1 MRRLGIIGAG
11 PAGLMA
17 ALEAS
22 RFGMEVHLFDSNPR
36 VGRKLK
42 GTGAG
47 RCNISNQGAAAQRYS
62 GGDPDFLHKIFS
74 AFSQSQLASS
84 LDSIGIPIY
93 ATPDGWCYPLSESAI
108 NVVDILEAHLRKD
121 GVRIYNKTKICDIQH
136 QNSDFLLAEA
146 NAKLTYSFERIV
158 CATGGKAFPKLGSNG
173 EFFSC
178 LKRLGHTI
186 VPVFPALAPLLTD
199 PKPIHKLQGIRMDVG
214 VRLFR
219 DLELLGDTT
228 GNIIFNEWGINGP
241 GVMDLSH
248 LVSTN
253 QNSAL
258 HIEINFLPF
267 HEELLQEIIKTNR
280 ASSIALQVI
289 FQAILPLKVV
299 LFFMEQAGLSQ
310 EIQINRV
317 PDESLEYL
325 FNLIKK
331 FPLEVRGTRGFDFC
345 QISTGGVPLAEI
357 FPVSLESRLH
367 PGLFFAGEVMDVIGP
382 CGGYNLHWALSSG
395 VLAGRA
401 AARL

>member
-22 RFGMEVHLFDSNPR
+22 RCGMEVHLFDSNPR

-42 GTGAG
+42 ATGAG
-47 RCNISNQGAAAQRYS
+47 RCNITHQGAAARRYFCS
-62 GGDPDFLHKIFS
+62 DPDFIGKNFS
-74 AFSQSQLASS
+74 AFSQSQLVNT
-84 LDSIGIPIY
+84 LNSIGIPIY

-108 NVVDILEAHLRKD
+108 NVVDILEAHLRQE
-121 GVRIYNKTKICDIQH
+121 GVKIYNKTKICDIQL
-136 QNSDFLLAEA
+136 QKSEFLLAEA

-158 CATGGKAFPKLGSNG
+158 CATGGKAYPKLGSTG

-199 PKPIHKLQGIRMDVG
+199 PKPIHKLQGVRLDAG

-219 DLELLGDTT
+219 NLELLGDTT

-241 GVMDLSH
+241 GVMDLSY
-248 LVSTN
+248 LVSMN

-258 HIEINFLPF
+258 SLEINFLPI
-267 HEELLQEIIKTNR
+267 HEELLQEIIKNNR
-280 ASSIALQVI
+280 PSSIPLQVI

-299 LFFMEQAGLSQ
+299 MLFMELAGLSP
-310 EIQINRV
+310 EIQINNV

-325 FNLIKK
+325 FDLIKK
-331 FPLEVRGTRGFDFC
+331 FRVEVRGTRGFDFS

-357 FPVSLESRLH
+357 FPVSLESRLL
-367 PGLFFAGEVMDVIGP
+367 PGLFFAGEVMDVVGP
-382 CGGYNLHWALSSG
+382 CGGYNLHWALTSG